1 MTLNH
6 FKILFRIIVVSL
18 YAITVECTP
27 TVVIG
32 NTTFIGTQKTQDVEF
47 FGGIP
52 FAEAP
57 VGNLRLMPPVPRL
70 FNSSARSE
78 IFNATNFGPSCIQTS
93 LPVDE
98 ISEDCLRVNIFKP
111 SNSVVKGSTALLPVM
126 IWFYGGGFIV
136 GTSSRYDGT
145 PLVARSVAR
154 GTPTI
159 VVSVN
164 YRLGPLGF
172 PRGDDV
178 AQKFEEGSS
187 LLNLGLQDG
196 IAAIEWVKQNIEAF
210 GGDPDKI
217 TGFGESAG
225 AFALET
231 MILSEKIRGLA
242 RGVIMES
249 TAGVPA
255 ITPSSPQ
262 ANEVWNN
269 FTSAIPLCQNQ
280 LENTVDC
287 LRSLTTPEILQAFNT
302 AGLFFNTSSMDW
314 QPVIDGPGG
323 LLPNLTSTLRPKEGV
338 VDAVLIGENLDE
350 GTLFTP
356 QTVNSSQFIIES
368 ILSSPSSPPNASP
381 AERNAQLEKLQT
393 VVKQVI
399 ELFPNDPSLG
409 APFGTG
415 NDTFGLDPEYKRTA
429 AFSTDF
435 TFLAPRRRLV
445 NEQLLK
451 ASIPTFSYLFAD
463 PDAVPVP
470 DFVNGVPAPGSLGAT
485 HSSEI
490 FYVFGTLE
498 VVTPT
503 AQKLSDTMMDYWLSF
518 TNSLNPNDLAG
529 NKRPFWPEYTSNN
542 QILLRLDGRGTTT
555 IRDDFHEKQAA
566 IFNRDPSIFAE

>member
-6 FKILFRIIVVSL
+6 FKILFRIIIVSL
-18 YAITVECTP
+18 YAITVECAP

-32 NTTFIGTQKTQDVEF
+32 NTTFIGSQKTQDVEF

-70 FNSSARSE
+70 FNSSTRAG

-111 SNSVVKGSTALLPVM
+111 SNSVVKGSTSLLPVM

-187 LLNLGLQDG
+187 LLNLGLQDT

-225 AFALET
+225 AFALEA
-231 MILSEKIRGLA
+231 MVS
-242 RGVIMES
+242 IMES
-249 TAGVPA
+249 TGGIPVLS
-255 ITPSSPQ
+255 PSSPQ

-269 FTSAIPLCQNQ
+269 FTSVIPSCQNK

-287 LRSLTTPEILQAFNT
+287 LRSLTTPEIIQAFNN
-302 AGLFFNTSSMDW
+302 AGLFFNASGMDW
-314 QPVIDGPGG
+314 IPVIDGPGG
-323 LLPNLTSTLRPKEGV
+323 LLPNLPSTLRPKEGV

-350 GTLFTP
+350 GTCDLTI
-356 QTVNSSQFIIES
+356 QY
-368 ILSSPSSPPNASP
+368 LS
-381 AERNAQLEKLQT
+381 
-393 VVKQVI
+393 
-399 ELFPNDPSLG
+399 
-409 APFGTG
+409 
-415 NDTFGLDPEYKRTA
+415 
-429 AFSTDF
+429 
-435 TFLAPRRRLV
+435 
-445 NEQLLK
+445 
-451 ASIPTFSYLFAD
+451 
-463 PDAVPVP
+463 
-470 DFVNGVPAPGSLGAT
+470 
-485 HSSEI
+485 
-490 FYVFGTLE
+490 
-498 VVTPT
+498 
-503 AQKLSDTMMDYWLSF
+503 
-518 TNSLNPNDLAG
+518 
-529 NKRPFWPEYTSNN
+529 
-542 QILLRLDGRGTTT
+542 
-555 IRDDFHEKQAA
+555 
-566 IFNRDPSIFAE
+566 